1 MSEVEK
7 SFPPLVSDDGG
18 TGTPYLFC
26 GQNASLESLRSFQ
39 SKQVQQ
45 IESPRNST
53 SASTHENEQDGD
65 AESEKLLHHL
75 QSASVS
81 LTLPSS
87 SFSNVKGQV
96 FVTTKRAFFVA
107 HDKQDASSDFSM
119 NAFCISL
126 HALMSE
132 PTHSIYCQL
141 NDEVGGSDNEEGPTS
156 KEVIIEPSCAEGEN
170 QSSCQKIFDSLSKLI
185 SLNPMEDDDDG
196 DFGSGGGGGFAAML
210 GMMADA
216 YGGGDENDDM
226 ICRIDPAQKDTT
238 AANTDADEGGASA
251 AARRKMLEKLDNVLV
266 VPPEYDLDGQFDD
279 AEELDSTDKDLL

>member
-1 MSEVEK
+1 MSEVEC
-7 SFPPLVSDDGG
+7 FPSLVSNND
-18 TGTPYLFC
+18 GTPYLFC

-39 SKQVQQ
+39 SKQVLQQ
-45 IESPRNST
+45 TEPPHNNTLESTN
-53 SASTHENEQDGD
+53 ENEQDGD
-65 AESEKLLHHL
+65 EESEKLLHHL
-75 QSASVS
+75 QSALVS

-87 SFSNVKGQV
+87 SFSNVEGQV

-107 HDKQDASSDFSM
+107 HDKQHASSDFSM

-141 NDEVGGSDNEEGPTS
+141 NEEVRGSDDEEGPTS
-156 KEVIIEPSCAEGEN
+156 KEVIIEPLCADGEN
-170 QSSCQKIFDSLSKLI
+170 QSSCQQIFDSLSKLI

-196 DFGSGGGGGFAAML
+196 EFGSGGGSGLSAML

-216 YGGGDENDDM
+216 YGGGDEDDDDDM
-226 ICRIDPAQKDTT
+226 ICRIDTDQMATTNDT
-238 AANTDADEGGASA
+238 NEDEEGASA

-279 AEELDSTDKDLL
+279 AEEELDSTDKDLL